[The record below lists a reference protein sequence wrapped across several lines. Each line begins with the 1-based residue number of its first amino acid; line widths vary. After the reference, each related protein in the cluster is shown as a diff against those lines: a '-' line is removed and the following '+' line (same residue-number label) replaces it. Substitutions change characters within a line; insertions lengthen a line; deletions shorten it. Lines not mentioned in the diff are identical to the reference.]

1 MRPANAVS
9 VRALSAAL
17 IFLGV
22 STTAVGSLGAP
33 LLATIV
39 RVDHVSLAQSQWA
52 LTISLLVGAVSAP
65 VMGRLADGHRRRG
78 VILWSGAI
86 VFVGCVLAAL
96 PTGFTGLLIGRA
108 LQGISLGLVP
118 LAIAVARD
126 ALPAE
131 KSTGVIAMLGVTTA
145 VGIGIGYP
153 VAGVLVEYWGMG
165 AAFWA
170 GALITALAVGTAA
183 LVLPPSPGHRKRSS
197 DIPGALLLG
206 IGVAGILLC
215 LSEGESWGWASGRLI
230 TIVLGSLVVLA
241 VWVWWELRTADP
253 LVDLRVARHPSVF
266 AADLSVLLVGVGVYP
281 SVSLVVRLVQ
291 TPPDAGYGFHVT
303 VAVAGLM
310 LVPFSLASFAAS
322 RVWTIAARRTSPEL
336 IVMLSVGVLV
346 ASMTMFYFARTH
358 LWEVMV
364 TMALAGFGVGCIFA
378 ANPLQIMRG
387 TPPTETGSAMSFYQ
401 VLRTMGFSA
410 GSALSATALVATIPA
425 GGSVPTS
432 SGYGDAAL
440 ISIVFLLLALG
451 VCAVF
456 YRARRPEPVAQTV

>member
-1 MRPANAVS
+1 
-9 VRALSAAL
+9 
-17 IFLGV
+17 
-22 STTAVGSLGAP
+22 
-33 LLATIV
+33 
-39 RVDHVSLAQSQWA
+39 
-52 LTISLLVGAVSAP
+52 VSAP

-78 VILWSGAI
+78 VILWSGVI
-86 VFVGCVLAAL
+86 VFVGCVVSAL
-96 PTGFTGLLIGRA
+96 PTGFNGLLVGRA

-131 KSTGVIAMLGVTTA
+131 TSGGVIAMLGVTTA

-165 AAFWA
+165 AAFWV
-170 GALITALAVGTAA
+170 GALITAAAVGTAA
-183 LVLPPSPGHRKRSS
+183 LVLPPSPGHRKRPT

-215 LSEGESWGWASGRLI
+215 LSEGETWGWGSGRLI
-230 TIVLGSLVVLA
+230 AIALGSLVVLA
-241 VWVWWELRTADP
+241 GWVRWELHTDQP
-253 LVDLRVARHPSVF
+253 LVDLRVVRHPSVF
-266 AADLSVLLVGVGVYP
+266 AADLSVLLVGVGIYP

-291 TPPDAGYGFHVT
+291 TPPSAGYGFHVT

-336 IVMLSVGVLV
+336 IVTLSVVILV
-346 ASMTMFYFARTH
+346 ASMTLFYFARTH
-358 LWEVMV
+358 LWEVLVM
-364 TMALAGFGVGCIFA
+364 MALAGFGVGCIFA

-410 GSALSATALVATIPA
+410 GSALSATALVGSIPA
-425 GGSVPTS
+425 GSRVPTS
-432 SGYGDAAL
+432 DGYSTAAL
-440 ISIVFLLLALG
+440 ISIIFLLLALG
-451 VCAVF
+451 VCAAF
-456 YRARRPEPVAQTV
+456 YRAGRPARSLQSAQLAG